1 MEELA
6 MTTVRQILDNK
17 GHTIFSVRP
26 NDTVEEALQMMA
38 KEDVGA
44 VLVTDDGNLVG
55 IFTERHYARQVFL
68 RGRRSPNTRVMDVMK
83 TEVLSVDPEQTAAEC
98 MALMSKNR
106 VRHLPVLSNGRL
118 IGVISIGDIMRSI
131 IAAHEFDIDQMVQYF
146 QGSR

>member
-1 MEELA
+1 
-6 MTTVRQILDNK
+6 
-17 GHTIFSVRP
+17 
-26 NDTVEEALQMMA
+26 
-38 KEDVGA
+38 
-44 VLVTDDGNLVG
+44 
-55 IFTERHYARQVFL
+55 
-68 RGRRSPNTRVMDVMK
+68 
-83 TEVLSVDPEQTAAEC
+83 